1 MSEPANLVADMQVDL
16 DNLYREESF
25 TDLRIAQ
32 IRRLTPVKPDGT
44 EDDTRKMIF
53 IGETQLMSA
62 RGPLPIHTPID
73 ATDLAQAFEKF
84 PEAINVAVENMIEEA
99 KELQRQEATATA
111 GGVTH
116 RGPGSGGRRT
126 RWARRPGWPR
136 WQGHA
141 SLAESM
147 GIIRPEFGVVA
158 AK

>member
-16 DNLYREESF
+16 ENLYREESF

-44 EDDTRKMIF
+44 QDEERKVMF

-84 PEAINVAVENMIEEA
+84 PEAINRAVERMIEEA
-99 KELQRQEATATA
+99 KELQREEASRIVVP
-111 GGVTH
+111 GQ
-116 RGPGSGGRRT
+116 GPGGLGGLGG
-126 RWARRPGWPR
+126 PGGKVTLR
-136 WQGHA
+136 
-141 SLAESM
+141 
-147 GIIRPEFGVVA
+147 
-158 AK
+158 

>member
-99 KELQRQEATATA
+99 KELQRQEASRIVVPGQGA
-111 GGVTH
+111 GGLGGLG
-116 RGPGSGGRRT
+116 GPGGPGGKVTLR
-126 RWARRPGWPR
+126 
-136 WQGHA
+136 
-141 SLAESM
+141 
-147 GIIRPEFGVVA
+147 
-158 AK
+158 

>member
-1 MSEPANLVADMQVDL
+1 MSEPANLVAEMQVDL

-99 KELQRQEATATA
+99 KELQRQEASRIVVP
-111 GGVTH
+111 GQ
-116 RGPGSGGRRT
+116 GPGGLGAPGGKVTLR
-126 RWARRPGWPR
+126 
-136 WQGHA
+136 
-141 SLAESM
+141 
-147 GIIRPEFGVVA
+147 
-158 AK
+158 

>member
-84 PEAINVAVENMIEEA
+84 PEAINVAVESMIEEA
-99 KELQRQEATATA
+99 KELQRQEASRIVVPGQGA
-111 GGVTH
+111 GGLGGLG
-116 RGPGSGGRRT
+116 GPGGPGGKVTLR
-126 RWARRPGWPR
+126 
-136 WQGHA
+136 
-141 SLAESM
+141 
-147 GIIRPEFGVVA
+147 
-158 AK
+158 

>member
-44 EDDTRKMIF
+44 EDDTRKVIF

-73 ATDLAQAFEKF
+73 AADLAQAFEMF
-84 PEAINVAVENMIEEA
+84 PEAINVAVEHMIEEA
-99 KELQRQEATATA
+99 KELQRQEASRIVVP
-111 GGVTH
+111 GQ
-116 RGPGSGGRRT
+116 GSGGLGG
-126 RWARRPGWPR
+126 PGGKVTLR
-136 WQGHA
+136 
-141 SLAESM
+141 
-147 GIIRPEFGVVA
+147 
-158 AK
+158 

>member
-16 DNLYREESF
+16 ENLYREESF

-44 EDDTRKMIF
+44 QDEERKVMF

-84 PEAINVAVENMIEEA
+84 PEAINEAVERMIEEA
-99 KELQRQEATATA
+99 KELQRQEASRIVVP
-111 GGVTH
+111 GQ
-116 RGPGSGGRRT
+116 GPGGLGGLGGP
-126 RWARRPGWPR
+126 AGPGGKVTLR
-136 WQGHA
+136 
-141 SLAESM
+141 
-147 GIIRPEFGVVA
+147 
-158 AK
+158 